1 MDHLRRFY
9 KKHFL
14 LAVIGFLCL
23 VTAGSSIAD
32 TAGDSVPSAGLS
44 EEISSFESYA
54 QRKSIHIKQF
64 GYDLFRTGPGSFAPV
79 EALPVGSDYLLGPG
93 DELKVTL
100 WGKLN
105 SEFSLRIDRD
115 GKAVIPQ
122 AGVVYLNGLTFAQ
135 AQEYLAREFS
145 KYYLASEVKMNVSMG
160 ALRSMRIF
168 VVGKAVRPGSYTL
181 SSLST
186 VINALFAAGGPSKI
200 GSMRDIQV
208 KRNGKTVAR
217 LDLYEFLLKGEKT
230 NDIRL
235 MPEDVIFIPTVAR
248 LVGISGNVKVPG
260 IYEFNGETNLKE
272 LIEAAGGLD
281 ELAIKGRV
289 QLIRISENKREVV
302 SESSLDD
309 IDPSSTMIQA
319 GDLVTIFPIIDDRK
333 VVRLSGAVE
342 RSGEYGIG
350 QGLNLQEL
358 IALSGGLKYYAY
370 VDEAELTRVTP
381 AQDGPRTEKIKV
393 DLKKALAGDPA
404 HNIALVGNDYLFI
417 RAIPEWALY
426 RTVKISGE
434 VRFPGEYTIK
444 KGETISSL
452 ISRAGG
458 FTEEAYLKGAVFTRD
473 SVRELQQQQLDM
485 SISRLEQELL
495 SQSSQSMET
504 ALSPESAKLE
514 QAAAAQKMQ
523 LVAKFKSVKAKGRIS
538 VKITRGD
545 KFKDSPSDLVLD
557 EGDTLFIPETPAQV
571 QVMGSVYNQ
580 TSFVYRKDMD
590 VLDYLKSAGGVT
602 ANADNEDIYILKVD
616 GTAVSKK
623 AFSWSLGWDD
633 ESGRWTGGGFM
644 SAALDPGDTV
654 VVPEKIDK
662 KAWVRDTK
670 DFTQIL
676 YQIAV
681 TAGVL
686 IVAF

>member
-1 MDHLRRFY
+1 M
-9 KKHFL
+9 
-14 LAVIGFLCL
+14 
-23 VTAGSSIAD
+23 
-32 TAGDSVPSAGLS
+32 
-44 EEISSFESYA
+44 
-54 QRKSIHIKQF
+54 
-64 GYDLFRTGPGSFAPV
+64 
-79 EALPVGSDYLLGPG
+79 PVGPDYLLGPG

-105 SEFSLRIDRD
+105 ADFSLNIDRD
-115 GKAVIPQ
+115 GKAMIPQ
-122 AGVVYLNGLTFAQ
+122 AGIVYLNGLTFAQ

-145 KYYLASEVKMNVSMG
+145 RYYLASEVKMNVSMG
-160 ALRSMRIF
+160 TLRSMRIF

-186 VINALFAAGGPSKI
+186 VLNALFAAGGPSKI

-289 QLIRISENKREVV
+289 QMIRISENKREVV
-302 SESSLDD
+302 SESSFDD
-309 IDPSSTMIQA
+309 IDPGSTMIQA
-319 GDLVTIFPIIDDRK
+319 GDLVTIFPVIDGMK
-333 VVRLSGAVE
+333 LVRLSGAVE
-342 RSGEYGIG
+342 RGGEYGIG
-350 QGLNLQEL
+350 QGLTVKEL
-358 IALSGGLKYYAY
+358 VALSGGLKYYAY
-370 VDEAELTRVTP
+370 VDGAELTRITTT
-381 AQDGPRTEKIKV
+381 QDGPRTEKIMV
-393 DLKKALAGDPA
+393 DLKKAMGGDPA
-404 HNIALVGNDYLFI
+404 HNIALLDNDYLFI
-417 RAIPEWALY
+417 RAIPEWALH
-426 RTVKISGE
+426 RTVKVSGE
-434 VRFPGEYTIK
+434 VRFPGTYTIQ
-444 KGETISSL
+444 KGETISSVV
-452 ISRAGG
+452 SRAGG
-458 FTEEAYLKGAVFTRD
+458 FTEKAYLKGAVFTRD
-473 SVRELQQQQLDM
+473 SVRELQQKQLDE
-485 SISRLEQELL
+485 SINRFEQELL

-504 ALSPESAKLE
+504 ALNPDAAKLE
-514 QAAAAQKMQ
+514 QAASAQKAQ
-523 LVAKFKSVKAKGRIS
+523 LVLKLKSIRAKGRIS
-538 VKITRGD
+538 IRMTGGD
-545 KFKDSPSDLVLD
+545 KFKGSPSDLVLD
-557 EGDTLFIPETPAQV
+557 DGDYLFIPETPAQV
-571 QVMGSVYNQ
+571 QVQGSVYNQ

-590 VLDYLKSAGGVT
+590 VSGYLKSAGGMT
-602 ANADNEDIYILKVD
+602 ANADDDDIYILKVD

-623 AFSWSLGWDD
+623 ASSWFMGWDD
-633 ESGRWTGGGFM
+633 ESGRWTGGFM
-644 SAALDPGDTV
+644 SAGLDPGDTI

-662 KAWVRDTK
+662 KAFFRDTK
-670 DFTQIL
+670 DITQIL